1 MKTPLTYG
9 AYRILHDLFKNGV
22 TFKRALH
29 REKLLE
35 LKERGY
41 VATYANNFVYLT
53 PTGQQ
58 YAIESFWGE
67 HSNVWQVVTH
77 AAQISNAG
85 MSITKLASDLP
96 EANSDMT
103 NRRFSSVGILTSGPV
118 LELSDSA
125 QDVLYA
131 LFFRGALVSGDIP
144 SKAGASALRS
154 LGFAET
160 GHTATPYKGEDY
172 FTWLTPAG
180 YAFAIG
186 HLVKTRFG
194 KQPANRQLHPEG
206 LSIKNAMIKGTI
218 SSAAHV
224 CGNTIEQETLS
235 KVLANSLH
243 NVSHEKAGD
252 VAEQLAR
259 AVKSAFSAL
268 GHASSEQD
276 KERPKESNLSVG
288 TFKVYN
294 EGKVKMASGSPLTA
308 EIEAEREDRKI
319 AGTINL
325 KLELDTSDAIESI
338 NGLSKE
344 ISDLVDT
351 AIANS
356 LEPGGR
362 LHGSMRGNDD
372 LVADVVSL
380 RTQVAKLDSAFQNVC
395 LSIADLNNR
404 MATRITGDV
413 HASPV

>member
-351 AIANS
+351 VIANS
-356 LEPGGR
+356 LKPGGR
-362 LHGSMRGNDD
+362 LHGTMRGNDD

-380 RTQVAKLDSAFQNVC
+380 SGQVAKLDSAFHNVC
-395 LSIADLNNR
+395 LSIADLNRR
-404 MATRITGDV
+404 MAAHITGDV
-413 HASPV
+413 HASQV